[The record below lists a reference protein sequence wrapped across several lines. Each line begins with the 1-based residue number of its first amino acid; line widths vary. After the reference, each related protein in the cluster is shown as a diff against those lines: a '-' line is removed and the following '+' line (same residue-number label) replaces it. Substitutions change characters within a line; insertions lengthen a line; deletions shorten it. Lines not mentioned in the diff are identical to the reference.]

1 MNAQRLH
8 MTAVVLLP
16 ALLALL
22 AWWQTLLA
30 APAVLAAGAIGWW
43 LGARRG
49 LGESAFPG
57 ANNDGGQRELEQQ
70 LRGFLGDMDES
81 LNAEFG
87 YVRDDLHQIRSLV
100 TDAVQELNGSFVGV
114 NEKTREQAG
123 LASRVMDASRDEG
136 GDEHLGIQAFVHE
149 TESILSDYVD
159 MVVEM
164 SRHSVD
170 AAHSMDD
177 IVAQMNTVNSLL
189 DDIRGIAKQTDLLAL
204 NASIEAARAG
214 EAGRGFA
221 VVAEQVRALAEQA
234 NNFNDQIGQQVGS
247 ARDVIDQARAS
258 VSEMASQDMNDSLS
272 AKNRITSMMQGL
284 EKLDQEVE
292 SGLARIGTLTGD
304 IDAHVQD
311 AVRALQFEDISTQ
324 LLDNSAR
331 GVDGLESYLSGIR
344 AVVQEVSDADSQV
357 NLATRLREARAG
369 LEDQRQRRQEERQS
383 LRSVSQSDM
392 DAGDVELF

>member
-1 MNAQRLH
+1 
-8 MTAVVLLP
+8 MTALGMRVTAAVVLTL
-16 ALLALL
+16 ALALL
-22 AWWQTLLA
+22 AWWQTFLA
-30 APAVLAAGAIGWW
+30 VPAVLAAATAGWW
-43 LGARRG
+43 LGARG
-49 LGESAFPG
+49 QGSA
-57 ANNDGGQRELEQQ
+57 ARWSVADTGGQRELEQE

-87 YVRDDLHQIRSLV
+87 YVRDDLAQIRSLV
-100 TDAVQELNGSFVGV
+100 TDAVQQLNGSFVGV
-114 NEKTREQAG
+114 NEKTREQAD
-123 LASRVMDASRDEG
+123 LASRVMEFSRDEA
-136 GDEHLGIQAFVHE
+136 GDDQLGIQSFVKE
-149 TESILSDYVD
+149 TESILSDYVE

-234 NNFNDQIGQQVGS
+234 NSFNDQIGQQVGS
-247 ARDVIDQARAS
+247 ARAVIDQARAS
-258 VSEMASQDMNDSLS
+258 VSEMASQDMNDSLN

-292 SGLARIGTLTGD
+292 AGLARISTLTGD
-304 IDAHVQD
+304 IDTHVQD

-331 GVDGLESYLSGIR
+331 GVDGLDSYLSGIR
-344 AVVQEVSDADSQV
+344 SVVKEVSGADSRGD
-357 NLATRLREARAG
+357 LATRLSEARAG
-369 LEDQRQRRQEERQS
+369 LEVQRQRRQEERQS

>member
-1 MNAQRLH
+1 MNATRPRVLV
-8 MTAVVLLP
+8 AVLL
-16 ALLALL
+16 AAVLAVL
-22 AWWQTLLA
+22 AWWQA
-30 APAVLAAGAIGWW
+30 VVAVPAVLAAVAIGWW
-43 LGARRG
+43 LGARG
-49 LGESAFPG
+49 QMGG
-57 ANNDGGQRELEQQ
+57 ALPAVNSEAGHGELEQE
-70 LRGFLGDMDES
+70 LRGFLADMDES

-87 YVRDDLHQIRSLV
+87 YVRDDLAQIRSLV

-114 NEKTREQAG
+114 NEKTREQAD
-123 LASRVMDASRDEG
+123 LASRVMSFSRDEG
-136 GDEHLGIQAFVHE
+136 GQDELGIKSFVNE
-149 TESILSDYVD
+149 TESILGDYVD

-234 NNFNDQIGQQVGS
+234 NSFNDQIGQQVGS
-247 ARDVIDQARAS
+247 ARAVIDKARAS
-258 VSEMASQDMNDSLS
+258 VSEMASQDMTESLN

-284 EKLDQEVE
+284 ERLNEEVE
-292 SGLARIGTLTGD
+292 SGLARISTLTGD
-304 IDAHVQD
+304 IDGHVQD

-324 LLDNSAR
+324 LVDNSTR

-344 AVVQEVSDADSQV
+344 SVVQEISGADSRGD
-357 NLATRLREARAG
+357 LATQLSEARAG
-369 LEDQRQRRQEERQS
+369 LAGQCERRQEERRS
-383 LRSVSQSDM
+383 MRSVSQSVM
-392 DAGDVELF
+392 DAGEVELF